1 MQNEKFKM
9 QKESPA
15 ARFTF
20 ARPLVRSPH
29 ARYKLSCRFRRR
41 QAQESPMTNEDVV
54 RIFEEIADM
63 LEIKGEDAFRV
74 NSYRRVARTID
85 DLTEAVAD
93 IAARGELDS
102 LAGVGKSSAAK
113 IQELLDTGKLKFREE
128 LAREVPESVLALL
141 QIPGLGPK
149 KAAVLWHQKNIDS
162 IDALKKAIESGDLDD
177 LKGFG
182 KKSLASL
189 SDGIAFLQNTAG
201 RTRLGEAWDVAVR
214 LRAALANMQGV
225 KRVESAGSLRR
236 ARETVGDL
244 DLLCIAAD
252 GPAVIQEFTK
262 QPGVTKVLAAGDTKG
277 SVLIEW
283 RAGHAIQAD
292 LRVVPEE
299 SFGAAWQYFTGS
311 KEHNVHLRQLAVK
324 RGWSLNEYALSDAKT
339 EKVIAARTEEDVYQ
353 ALGLPWIPPELR
365 EDRGEFEPDAV
376 PDDLITQ
383 ADLRGDLH
391 MHTTASDGRSTAEE
405 MALAA
410 KALGYEYICITD
422 HSQGSV
428 IANGL
433 SPQRLRA
440 SIAEIRALDRKIKGI
455 KIWVG
460 AEVDILADGT
470 LDYDDELLAELDY
483 VVASV
488 HSGLGK
494 DPAVNTKRTIAAM
507 QNPYV
512 NQIGH
517 PTGRMINSRKPMELD
532 MAAVCR
538 AAAETG
544 TALEINAGPYRL
556 DLKDQHVRMARAAG
570 ATIAICTD
578 AHGAEKL
585 SRVFFG
591 VLTGRRGGL
600 RKCEVLNTRPA
611 KEIEAFVQNKRK
623 RMNG

>member
-1 MQNEKFKM
+1 
-9 QKESPA
+9 
-15 ARFTF
+15 
-20 ARPLVRSPH
+20 
-29 ARYKLSCRFRRR
+29 
-41 QAQESPMTNEDVV
+41 MTNEDVA
-54 RIFEEIADM
+54 RIFEEVADM
-63 LEIKGEDAFRV
+63 LEIKGEDGFRV

-85 DLTEAVAD
+85 DLTEELSA

-128 LAREVPESVLALL
+128 IAREVPESVLSLL

-149 KAAVLWHQKNIDS
+149 KAAVLWQQKQIDS
-162 IDALKKAIESGDLDD
+162 LDTLKKAIEAGELDD

-182 KKSLASL
+182 KKSISQIA
-189 SDGIAFLQNTAG
+189 DGIAFLQNTAG
-201 RTRLGEAWDVAVR
+201 RTRLGEAWDVAEQVR
-214 LRAALANMQGV
+214 ALLSKMKGV

-236 ARETVGDL
+236 GRETVGDL
-244 DLLCIAAD
+244 DFLCIAKD
-252 GPAVIQEFTK
+252 GPAVIQEFTRL
-262 QPGVTKVLAAGDTKG
+262 PGVTKVLASGETKG
-277 SVLIEW
+277 SILIEW
-283 RAGHAIQAD
+283 RSGKAIQAD

-324 RGWSLNEYALSDAKT
+324 RGWSLNEYSLSEAKT
-339 EKVIAARTEEDVYQ
+339 EKVIAARTEEDIYK
-353 ALGLPWIPPELR
+353 ALDLPWIPPELR
-365 EDRGEFEPDAV
+365 EDRGEFEVGAV
-376 PDDLITQ
+376 PDDLVTQ

-391 MHTTASDGRSTAEE
+391 MHTDASDGRNTIEE

-422 HSQGSV
+422 HSQSSAV
-428 IANGL
+428 ANGL

-440 SIAEIRALDRKIKGI
+440 LIEEVRAVDKKVKGI
-455 KIWVG
+455 KVWAG
-460 AEVDILADGT
+460 TECDILADGS
-470 LDYDDELLAELDY
+470 LDYEDELLAELDY

-488 HSGLGK
+488 HFGLGK
-494 DPAVNTKRTIAAM
+494 NIEVNTKRTIAAM
-507 QNPYV
+507 RNPYV

-532 MAAVCR
+532 MAEICR
-538 AAAETG
+538 VAAETG

-578 AHGAEKL
+578 AHGTEKL
-585 SRVFFG
+585 ERVFFG
-591 VLTGRRGGL
+591 VMTGRRGGL
-600 RKCEVLNTRPA
+600 RKGEVLNARPA
-611 KEIEAFVQNKRK
+611 KEIEAFVWNKRK
-623 RMNG
+623 GMEG